1 MWAPIVRQMPKRPDL
16 GRILAALAEPT
27 RRSVVER
34 VAMGPATVSELHAA
48 FRMALPSFLQHLD
61 VLADAGLVS
70 SSKSGRVRTVRL
82 APEALAEVETWL
94 NQQRDHW
101 SRKLNQLD
109 ALLVV
114 EQKETEK

>member
-1 MWAPIVRQMPKRPDL
+1 MPKRPDL

-34 VAMGPATVSELHAA
+34 LAMGPATVSELHAA
-48 FRMALPSFLQHLD
+48 YRMALPSFLQHLE
-61 VLADAGLVS
+61 VLEQAGLVR

-82 APEALAEVETWL
+82 APEGLAEVETWL

-101 SRKLNQLD
+101 GRRLNQLD
-109 ALLVV
+109 AMLAGL
-114 EQKETEK
+114 TEENDK